1 MRRRTCRRGAPLRA
15 ALLAALVVAVPML
28 VNSAPAAA
36 DAFGPQFQVSFNGG
50 TGDPTGTGQKPDI
63 AYNSR
68 HDEHLVVWVATG
80 NGTVAIYGQR
90 IDENG
95 TAISGPFKISDNST
109 TKAQS
114 LNEPPTVTYNPV
126 ADEYLVAWGALP
138 TGAGEDVY
146 VQRVATDGTLL
157 LPADELISDTGT
169 YGDLETQEPVY
180 SPDSNEYFV
189 VWKADGSTG
198 GQQIYGQRLAAD
210 GSQIGSDIQI
220 SQMTNQADD
229 AVSLAYNSREHEY
242 LAVWRGQQTGG
253 EDEIYGQRL
262 SLTGAE
268 IGTNDF
274 QISDMTTNGNAN
286 PPRVA
291 YNSRDDQ
298 YLVAWTGNFGSGND
312 QVYTQLLDASGGKIG
327 AQAPI
332 SDDTVEAFRPD
343 IAHNPNS
350 DEYFVS
356 WHNGNNEVHG
366 QYLSAAGAETGTN
379 DFLISQNPPDI
390 FARPSVDY
398 NSATCDYTAVYMGG
412 TLGQPPAAATR
423 GIPFTSLDVFG
434 RRVGAAPCMA
444 DLAVTKTGAAQVQ
457 FGSNVT
463 YTITV
468 TSNGPSDALGVQL
481 TDAVPAGTKFV
492 SASSPQ
498 GACTGTTSVSCNLG
512 NLAVGASATVA
523 VVVHPTAVGT
533 VSNTATVAGSRQDQ
547 NAANNSATASTK
559 VVDTVRPRVSVAGV
573 RTCVKRTMTVRIR
586 IRDLSALRFARVYL
600 NGKRIKSTKRKS
612 FSVKISARRAHRKTN
627 RIKVVARD
635 TSGNTRTVT
644 RAFAKCAVRHI
655 APRFTG

>member
-1 MRRRTCRRGAPLRA
+1 M
-15 ALLAALVVAVPML
+15 
-28 VNSAPAAA
+28 NSAPAGA
-36 DAFGPQFQVSFNGG
+36 DAFGPQFQVSLNGG

-63 AYNSR
+63 AYNTR
-68 HDEHLVVWVATG
+68 HNEHLVVWVATG

-90 IDENG
+90 IDQDGN
-95 TAISGPFKISDNST
+95 AIGGPFQISDNST
-109 TKAQS
+109 AKAQNTS
-114 LNEPPTVTYNPV
+114 EPPTVTYNPV
-126 ADEYLVAWGALP
+126 ADEYLVAWGARP
-138 TGAGEDVY
+138 TGGGEDVY
-146 VQRVATDGTLL
+146 VQRVAADGTLL

-169 YGDLETQEPVY
+169 YSDLETQEPVY

-220 SQMTNQADD
+220 SQMTGQADD

-242 LAVWRGQQTGG
+242 LAVWRGFQTGA

-274 QISDMTTNGNAN
+274 QISDMTASGTAN

-298 YLVAWTGNFGSGND
+298 YLVAWTGDFGTGND
-312 QVYTQLLDASGGKIG
+312 QVFIQLLDAAGNKVG

-343 IAHNPNS
+343 IAYNPNS

-356 WHNGNNEVHG
+356 WHNGDNEVHG

-379 DFLISQNPPDI
+379 DFLISENPPDV

-398 NSATCDYTAVYMGG
+398 NSATCDYAAVYMAG
-412 TLGQPPAAATR
+412 TLAPPPGAATR
-423 GIPFTSLDVFG
+423 GIPFTSLDVYG
-434 RRVGAAPCMA
+434 RRVSAPPCMA
-444 DLAVTKTGAAQVQ
+444 DLSVTKTAAAQVQ
-457 FGSNVT
+457 LGGNVT

-468 TSNGPSDALGVQL
+468 TSNGPSDALGVTL
-481 TDAVPAGTKFV
+481 TDTVPAGTKFV
-492 SASSPQ
+492 SATSSQ
-498 GACTGTTSVSCNLG
+498 GSCTGTTAVSCSIG
-512 NLAVGASATVA
+512 TLAVGASANVT
-523 VVVHPTAVGT
+523 VVVRPTKTGT

-547 NAANNSATASTK
+547 NAANNSATATTK
-559 VVDTVRPRVSVAGV
+559 VVDTIRPRVSVAGV
-573 RTCVKRTMTVRIR
+573 RLCVRRAMVVRVH
-586 IRDLSALRFARVYL
+586 IRDRSPLRYARVFVD
-600 NGKRIKSTKRKS
+600 GKRIKSTKRKA
-612 FSVKISARRAHRKTN
+612 FLVKISAKSLHGKQHRL
-627 RIKVVARD
+627 KVVARD
-635 TSGNTRTVT
+635 TSGNTRTV
-644 RAFAKCAVRHI
+644 RRVFAKCAVRHI